1 MSECQSLSSKPA
13 QQLRLVHTIAELSM
27 TRLIWM
33 AEGLKCVK
41 RDLADKQREFAEKQV
56 FWYS

>member
-1 MSECQSLSSKPA
+1 VPISVIEPA
-13 QQLRLVHTIAELSM
+13 QQLRLVHTTAELAM
-27 TRLIWM
+27 TKVIRIT
-33 AEGLKCVK
+33 EGLKCVK